1 MKNMKKWNILDLV
14 GKYCI
19 TMEDGEKVYDLIHP
33 ELKAGRP
40 VELDFGGITIF
51 AAPFF
56 NAAFGS
62 LLEDLTPDDLN
73 RLLRIVNLISLEM
86 DALKLVIQ
94 DSAQYYGDSDF
105 RKAVDTVIMK
115 QAEEL

>member
-1 MKNMKKWNILDLV
+1 MKKWNILDLV

-19 TMEDGEKVYDLIHP
+19 TMEDGEKIYDLIHP

-56 NAAFGS
+56 NTAVGQ

-73 RLLRIVNLISLEM
+73 RLLKVVNLIPLGM
-86 DALKLVIQ
+86 DALKLVIK
-94 DSAQYYGDSDF
+94 DSAQYYGDPDF
-105 RKAVDTVIMK
+105 RKAVDTVILQ